1 MQILVSSMTIRAIPF
16 PQLSVSV
23 IPSGLL
29 FPGFQTL
36 SSASCRLVLQHHYD
50 HHHHHNHN
58 NPTYA
63 VTIHKPKNTQN
74 SKTYILGYSSLLCG
88 TSELEQKTEIYHSS
102 RPIFKK
108 CHLLYYKFI
117 IKQTDD

>member
-1 MQILVSSMTIRAIPF
+1 MQILISSMTIRAIPF

-50 HHHHHNHN
+50 HQHHNHN
-58 NPTYA
+58 NPTH
-63 VTIHKPKNTQN
+63 TIHKPKNTQN
-74 SKTYILGYSSLLCG
+74 SKMSILGYSSLLCG
-88 TSELEQKTEIYHSS
+88 TLELEEKTEIYHSS
-102 RPIFKK
+102 KPIFKT
-108 CHLLYYKFI
+108 CQLLYYKFI